1 MNKYIAVM
9 LAILSFSALASEES
23 IDCENAMSTLEINQC
38 ALMELNT
45 AKTELTRYLDA
56 GYQRYSD
63 DPELID
69 AIKTA
74 QENWQT
80 YAASHCQSVYT
91 QWREGTIRGVMA
103 LSCQIKLTKQR
114 TYEVWE
120 SFLTYMDDSPPVLPE
135 PEK

>member
-1 MNKYIAVM
+1 MNKYIAMV
-9 LAILSFSALASEES
+9 LTILSFSTLASEEP
-23 IDCENAMSTLEINQC
+23 IGCENAMSTLEINQC
-38 ALMELNT
+38 ALIELNT
-45 AKTELTRYLDA
+45 AKAELTRYLDA

-63 DPELID
+63 DPELIE

-74 QENWQT
+74 QKDWQA
-80 YAASHCQSVYT
+80 YATSHCQSVYT
-91 QWREGTIRGVMA
+91 LWREGTIRSVMA
-103 LSCQIKLTKQR
+103 VSCELTLTKQR

>member
-9 LAILSFSALASEES
+9 IAILSFPALASEEQ
-23 IDCENAMSTLEINQC
+23 IDCENAMSTIEINQC
-38 ALMELNT
+38 ALIELNS
-45 AKTELTRYLDA
+45 AKAELARYLDA

-69 AIKTA
+69 AIKAA
-74 QENWQT
+74 QKDWQA
-80 YAASHCQSVYT
+80 YAVSHCQSVYT
-91 QWREGTIRGVMA
+91 LWREGSIRSVMA
-103 LSCQIKLTKQR
+103 ISCELTLTKQR

-120 SFLTYMDDSPPVLPE
+120 NFLTSMDDSPPVLPE